1 MLLPQE
7 PLSGKGLIE
16 ATFRLEDLP
25 DARLFRRLETL
36 ASGML
41 RSGMHERDERPQ
53 PTKRA
58 ERRGAARLY
67 ANERIDS
74 DLLASRAQ
82 QRCAEAIAQLPS
94 VIVAHDTAPS
104 SICMGATSR
113 ATPALCARARRGA
126 TWCTTAW

>member
-1 MLLPQE
+1 
-7 PLSGKGLIE
+7 
-16 ATFRLEDLP
+16 

-67 ANERIDS
+67 ANERIES

-94 VIVAHDTAPS
+94 VIVAHDS
-104 SICMGATSR
+104 SEFDLHGRNEPCDAGPLRSSPARGYLVHNGVVIDPQSEARVGMLYLRCWSR
-113 ATPALCARARRGA
+113 PFPQ
-126 TWCTTAW
+126 